1 MDVLTRPIINE
12 TKRAF
17 NGRLVEERELK
28 EKSWQEKWTRRD
40 AVAASTER
48 KSGRRGD
55 VDILSRRSDTV
66 NSKLTATAT
75 IVKARDNINAPIFI
89 PEYKPSS
96 TMDGTAR
103 PAAVDISQHP
113 SKQHVYARAVG
124 GGIMVPSMRQGSLP
138 TEVSDYDD
146 DDEAGVDVDVDNT
159 YAFYRTYC
167 YRYTSY
173 LDLYTSYLDRYTS
186 YPAVSYSVIVL
197 YCTSYSDRYT
207 SYSDLTH
214 PSLTVTHPFIYNAG
228 PGPPHHSCECNHC
241 PDLHGAGAGSS
252 TEDEEVHPLIESR

>member
-28 EKSWQEKWTRRD
+28 EKSWQEKLTRRD
-40 AVAASTER
+40 AVVSTER
-48 KSGRRGD
+48 KSGLRGD

-146 DDEAGVDVDVDNT
+146 DDDEAGVDVDVDNT

-167 YRYTSY
+167 Y
-173 LDLYTSYLDRYTS
+173 LYTSYLDRYTS
-186 YPAVSYSVIVL
+186 YLDRY
-197 YCTSYSDRYT
+197 TSYSDRYT
-207 SYSDLTH
+207 SYSDRYT
-214 PSLTVTHPFIYNAG
+214 S
-228 PGPPHHSCECNHC
+228 
-241 PDLHGAGAGSS
+241 
-252 TEDEEVHPLIESR
+252 

>member
-17 NGRLVEERELK
+17 DGRLVEERELK
-28 EKSWQEKWTRRD
+28 ERSWQERTRHD
-40 AVAASTER
+40 GVASTER
-48 KSGRRGD
+48 KSGLRGD
-55 VDILSRRSDTV
+55 ADILSRRSV
-66 NSKLTATAT
+66 SSKLTATAT
-75 IVKARDNINAPIFI
+75 IVKARDNINSPIFI

-138 TEVSDYDD
+138 AEVSDGDDYDD
-146 DDEAGVDVDVDNT
+146 YGAGVDVDADNT

-173 LDLYTSYLDRYTS
+173 SNLLYLDRY
-186 YPAVSYSVIVL
+186 
-197 YCTSYSDRYT
+197 CTVQYI
-207 SYSDLTH
+207 L
-214 PSLTVTHPFIYNAG
+214 F
-228 PGPPHHSCECNHC
+228 
-241 PDLHGAGAGSS
+241 
-252 TEDEEVHPLIESR
+252 

>member
-17 NGRLVEERELK
+17 DGRLVEERELK
-28 EKSWQEKWTRRD
+28 EKSWQEKLTRRD
-40 AVAASTER
+40 AVASTER
-48 KSGRRGD
+48 KGGLRGD
-55 VDILSRRSDTV
+55 VDILRRRSV

-138 TEVSDYDD
+138 AEVSDGDDDDD
-146 DDEAGVDVDVDNT
+146 DDEAGVDVDADNT
-159 YAFYRTYC
+159 
-167 YRYTSY
+167 
-173 LDLYTSYLDRYTS
+173 
-186 YPAVSYSVIVL
+186 
-197 YCTSYSDRYT
+197 
-207 SYSDLTH
+207 
-214 PSLTVTHPFIYNAG
+214 
-228 PGPPHHSCECNHC
+228 
-241 PDLHGAGAGSS
+241 
-252 TEDEEVHPLIESR
+252 